1 MSAASAGKF
10 QDHYAIL
17 GVDAKATSEVIQR
30 AYSRLAEKYRP
41 DNPETGDSEKF
52 EAINLAYEVLSDG
65 SLRREFDKLKGLDQ
79 DPEFQFTGSAFFSEL
94 SRGVNLRLAL
104 LCVLYDRRRLR
115 PFTPALRCGSL
126 KTSWRP
132 PAKS

>member
-17 GVDAKATSEVIQR
+17 GVDATATSE
-30 AYSRLAEKYRP
+30 
-41 DNPETGDSEKF
+41 
-52 EAINLAYEVLSDG
+52 AIHLAYEVLSDG